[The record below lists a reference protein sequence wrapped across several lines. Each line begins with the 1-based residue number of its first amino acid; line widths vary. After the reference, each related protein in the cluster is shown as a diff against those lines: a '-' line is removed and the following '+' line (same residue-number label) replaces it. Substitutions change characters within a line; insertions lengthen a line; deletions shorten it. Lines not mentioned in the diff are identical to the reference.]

1 LILNHLICVFNVFG
15 VQAGLKMLE
24 FRLDDRHWPV
34 IKPFLIFLGAIE
46 NTQYTGIEQ
55 DQLIVERLRE
65 I

>member
-1 LILNHLICVFNVFG
+1 VFG